1 MTNPL
6 REQPI
11 LKGLQGIILF
21 FSNFEALGSLLLRLG
36 VGIAFISYGLG
47 KFPLPPEGLIEYF
60 NLSPFIAS
68 LVAISEL
75 STGIILIISHF
86 LKNSIGHTLTRLAGL
101 NIVVLMICIFVVAHR
116 DWFITRELFTN
127 IQIFLLIGGFYFLV
141 KGNKI

>member
-1 MTNPL
+1 MNKL
-6 REQPI
+6 F
-11 LKGLQGIILF
+11 LSFNNF

-36 VGIAFISYGLG
+36 VGIAFILYGLG
-47 KFPLPPEGLIEYF
+47 KFPLPPEGLTEYF

-101 NIVVLMICIFVVAHR
+101 NIVVLMICIFVVAHK

>member
-1 MTNPL
+1 MNKL
-6 REQPI
+6 F
-11 LKGLQGIILF
+11 LNFNNF
-21 FSNFEALGSLLLRLG
+21 FSNFEALGSLFLRLG
-36 VGIAFISYGLG
+36 VGIAFILYGLG
-47 KFPLPPEGLIEYF
+47 KFPLPPEGLTEYF

>member
-1 MTNPL
+1 MNKL
-6 REQPI
+6 F
-11 LKGLQGIILF
+11 LNFNNF

-36 VGIAFISYGLG
+36 VGIAFILYGLG
-47 KFPLPPEGLIEYF
+47 KFPLPPEGLTEYF

-101 NIVVLMICIFVVAHR
+101 NIVVLMICIFFVAHR

>member
-1 MTNPL
+1 MNKL
-6 REQPI
+6 F
-11 LKGLQGIILF
+11 LNFNNF

-36 VGIAFISYGLG
+36 VGIAFILYGLG
-47 KFPLPPEGLIEYF
+47 KFPLPPEGLTEYF

-101 NIVVLMICIFVVAHR
+101 NIVILMICIFVVAHK

>member
-1 MTNPL
+1 MNKL
-6 REQPI
+6 F
-11 LKGLQGIILF
+11 LNFNNF

-36 VGIAFISYGLG
+36 VGIAFILYGLG
-47 KFPLPPEGLIEYF
+47 KFPLPPEGLTEYF

-101 NIVVLMICIFVVAHR
+101 NIVVLMICIFVVAHK

-127 IQIFLLIGGFYFLV
+127 IQIFLLLGGFYILV

>member
-1 MTNPL
+1 MNKVFL
-6 REQPI
+6 NFNN
-11 LKGLQGIILF
+11 F